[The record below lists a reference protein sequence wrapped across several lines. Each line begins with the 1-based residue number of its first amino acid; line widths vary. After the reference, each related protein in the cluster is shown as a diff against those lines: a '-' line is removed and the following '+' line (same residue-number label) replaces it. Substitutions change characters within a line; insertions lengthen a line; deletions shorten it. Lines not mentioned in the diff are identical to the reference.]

1 MRIFWQLRWYFQ
13 QKWRHYVGSILLFA
27 VISALQLVPPKAVGI
42 IVDGVVDNTL
52 DTNTLIL
59 WLSGLTV
66 LIFTIYGCRILWRIW
81 LFGASWE
88 LGTILRNRLY
98 RHLSTQPP
106 RFFERYKTGDLMA
119 RGTNDVRNI
128 VMTAGEGGVLTAADS
143 LITGIA
149 VLIIMVTQVS
159 WKLTVMALLPM
170 PFLAI
175 IIFFIVRILHQRFRV
190 AQEAFSTMS
199 DMTQESLNGVRMLRA
214 FGLENQEQQRFE
226 EVVDD
231 TGEKNIAVARVDARF
246 DPAIQLTI
254 GLSFLLSV
262 AAGAYLVDK
271 GEITLGDLTAFTMYL
286 GLMIWPMLAFAFLF
300 NILERGSA
308 AWNRLQEIFD
318 EKPEI
323 ISGNKPIEN
332 KPLPLK
338 IDIDDF
344 HWSSD
349 LPPALTE
356 VNIELEPGKMLGVAG
371 PVGSGKS
378 TLLTLLLRQHDLE
391 NGSIKFG
398 DVEIKDALLPQW
410 RNRFAVVN
418 QSPFLFSKSIFE
430 NIALGN
436 PNAEKEEVYRAA
448 KLACIHDDIE
458 KFPEGYQTEVGE
470 KGITLSGG
478 QKQRI
483 AIARAMLLN
492 AQVLVLDD
500 ALSAVDGRTEH
511 QILKNLETH
520 YRDQALIVIAHR
532 LTALE
537 AADEIIVLNHGHI
550 TERGQHSALLAH
562 QAGTRDVRVSE
573 TRAGDGGIMNEPD
586 QHV

>member
-1 MRIFWQLRWYFQ
+1 MRIFWQLRWYFR
-13 QKWRHYVGSILLFA
+13 QKWKHYVGSILLFA
-27 VISALQLVPPKAVGI
+27 VISALQLVPPKAVGV

-52 DTNTLIL
+52 ETNTLIMWSL
-59 WLSGLTV
+59 GLIV
-66 LIFTIYGCRILWRIW
+66 LLFTIYGCRILWRIW

-128 VMTAGEGGVLTAADS
+128 VMTAGEGVLTAADS
-143 LITGIA
+143 VITGIA

-170 PFLAI
+170 PFLAV

-190 AQEAFSTMS
+190 AQEAFSSMS

-226 EVVDD
+226 DVVDD
-231 TGEKNIAVARVDARF
+231 TGAKNIAVARVDARF

-318 EKPEI
+318 EQPEI
-323 ISGNKPIEN
+323 IGGTQPLDN
-332 KPLPLK
+332 KPLPLHIK
-338 IDIDDF
+338 IDAF
-344 HWSSD
+344 HWSKE
-349 LPPALTE
+349 LPPALAAVDVT
-356 VNIELEPGKMLGVAG
+356 LEPGKMLGIAG

-391 NGSIKFG
+391 NGTIQFG
-398 DVEIKDALLPQW
+398 DVKIKDAILPQW

-418 QSPFLFSKSIFE
+418 QSPFLFSKSIFD

-436 PNAEKEEVYRAA
+436 PQATKEQVYQAA

-458 KFPEGYQTEVGE
+458 KFPDGYQTEVGE

-537 AADEIIVLNHGHI
+537 AADEIIVLNHGHV
-550 TERGQHSALLAH
+550 TERGKHHSLLEH
-562 QAGTRDVRVSE
+562 QGWYAE
-573 TRAGDGGIMNEPD
+573 MFQYQKLEQAMEE
-586 QHV
+586 

>member
-1 MRIFWQLRWYFQ
+1 MRIFWQLRWYFR
-13 QKWRHYVGSILLFA
+13 QKWKHYVGSILLFA
-27 VISALQLVPPKAVGI
+27 VISALQLVPPKAVGV

-52 DTNTLIL
+52 ETNTLIM
-59 WLSGLTV
+59 WLLGLIV
-66 LIFTIYGCRILWRIW
+66 LLFTIYGCRILWRIW

-128 VMTAGEGGVLTAADS
+128 VMTAGEGVLTAADS
-143 LITGIA
+143 VITGIA

-170 PFLAI
+170 PFLAV

-190 AQEAFSTMS
+190 AQEAFSSMS

-226 EVVDD
+226 DVVDD
-231 TGEKNIAVARVDARF
+231 TGAKNIAVARVDARF

-318 EKPEI
+318 EQPEI
-323 ISGNKPIEN
+323 IGGTQPLDD
-332 KPLPLK
+332 KPLPLHIK
-338 IDIDDF
+338 IDAF
-344 HWSSD
+344 HWSKE
-349 LPPALTE
+349 LPPALAAVDVT
-356 VNIELEPGKMLGVAG
+356 LEPGKMLGIAG

-391 NGSIKFG
+391 NGTIQFG
-398 DVEIKDALLPQW
+398 DVKIKDAILPQW

-418 QSPFLFSKSIFE
+418 QSPFLFSKSIFD

-436 PNAEKEEVYRAA
+436 PQATQEQVYQAA
-448 KLACIHDDIE
+448 KLACIHDDIK
-458 KFPEGYQTEVGE
+458 KFPDGYQTEVGE

-537 AADEIIVLNHGHI
+537 AADEIIVLNHGHV
-550 TERGQHSALLAH
+550 TERGKHHSLLEH
-562 QAGTRDVRVSE
+562 QGWYAE
-573 TRAGDGGIMNEPD
+573 MFQYQKLEQAMEE
-586 QHV
+586 

>member
-1 MRIFWQLRWYFQ
+1 MRIFWQLRWYFR
-13 QKWRHYVGSILLFA
+13 QKWKHYVGSILLFA
-27 VISALQLVPPKAVGI
+27 VISALQLVPPKAVGV

-52 DTNTLIL
+52 ETNTLIM
-59 WLSGLTV
+59 WLLGLIV
-66 LIFTIYGCRILWRIW
+66 LLFTIYGCRILWRIW

-128 VMTAGEGGVLTAADS
+128 VMTAGEGVLTAADS
-143 LITGIA
+143 VITGIA

-170 PFLAI
+170 PFLAV

-190 AQEAFSTMS
+190 AQEAFSSMS

-226 EVVDD
+226 DVVDD
-231 TGEKNIAVARVDARF
+231 TGAKNIAVARVDARF

-318 EKPEI
+318 EQPEI
-323 ISGNKPIEN
+323 IGGTQPLDE
-332 KPLPLK
+332 KPLPLHIK
-338 IDIDDF
+338 IDAF
-344 HWSSD
+344 HWNKE
-349 LPPALTE
+349 LPPALAAVDVT
-356 VNIELEPGKMLGVAG
+356 LEPGKMLGIAG

-391 NGSIKFG
+391 NGTIQFG
-398 DVEIKDALLPQW
+398 DVKIKDAILPQW

-418 QSPFLFSKSIFE
+418 QSPFLFSKSIFD

-436 PNAEKEEVYRAA
+436 PQATKEQVYQAA

-458 KFPEGYQTEVGE
+458 KFPDGYQTEVGE

-537 AADEIIVLNHGHI
+537 AADEIIVLNHGHV
-550 TERGQHSALLAH
+550 TERGKHHSLLEH
-562 QAGTRDVRVSE
+562 QGWYAE
-573 TRAGDGGIMNEPD
+573 MFQYQKLEQAMEE
-586 QHV
+586 

>member
-1 MRIFWQLRWYFQ
+1 MRIFWQLRWYFR
-13 QKWRHYVGSILLFA
+13 QKWKHYVGSILLFA
-27 VISALQLVPPKAVGI
+27 VISTLQLVPPKAVGV

-52 DTNTLIL
+52 ETNTLIM
-59 WLSGLTV
+59 WLLGLIV
-66 LIFTIYGCRILWRIW
+66 LLFTIYGCRILWRIW

-128 VMTAGEGGVLTAADS
+128 VMTAGEGVLTAADS
-143 LITGIA
+143 VITGIA

-170 PFLAI
+170 PFLAV

-190 AQEAFSTMS
+190 AQEAFSSMS

-226 EVVDD
+226 DVVDD
-231 TGEKNIAVARVDARF
+231 TGAKNIAVARVDARF

-318 EKPEI
+318 EQPEI
-323 ISGNKPIEN
+323 IGGTQPLDN
-332 KPLPLK
+332 KPLPLHIK
-338 IDIDDF
+338 IDAF
-344 HWSSD
+344 HWSKE
-349 LPPALTE
+349 LPPALAVVDVT
-356 VNIELEPGKMLGVAG
+356 LEPGKMLGIAG

-391 NGSIKFG
+391 NGTIQFG
-398 DVEIKDALLPQW
+398 DVKIKDAILPQW

-418 QSPFLFSKSIFE
+418 QSPFLFSKSIFD

-436 PNAEKEEVYRAA
+436 PQATKEQVYQAA

-458 KFPEGYQTEVGE
+458 KFPDGYQTEVGE

-537 AADEIIVLNHGHI
+537 AADEIIVLNHGHV
-550 TERGQHSALLAH
+550 TERGKHHSLLEH
-562 QAGTRDVRVSE
+562 QGWYAE
-573 TRAGDGGIMNEPD
+573 MFQYQKLEQAMEE
-586 QHV
+586 

>member
-13 QKWRHYVGSILLFA
+13 LKWKQYVGSILLFA

-52 DTNTLIL
+52 ETSTLVM
-59 WLSGLTV
+59 WLLGLIV
-66 LIFTIYGCRILWRIW
+66 LFFAIYGCRILWRIW
-81 LFGASWE
+81 LFGASYE

-98 RHLSTQPP
+98 RHVSTQPP

-128 VMTAGEGGVLTAADS
+128 VMTAGEGVLTAADS

-149 VLIIMVTQVS
+149 VLIIMVTQIS
-159 WKLTVMALLPM
+159 WKLTAMALLPM

-175 IIFFIVRILHQRFRV
+175 IIFFIVRILHKRFKI

-254 GLSFLLSV
+254 GMSFFLSV
-262 AAGAYLVDK
+262 ASGAYLVDQ
-271 GEITLGDLTAFTMYL
+271 GDITLGDLTAFTMYL

-323 ISGNKPIEN
+323 VSGEMPLGTQ
-332 KPLPLK
+332 PLPLQIK
-338 IDIDDF
+338 IDEF
-344 HWSSD
+344 HWSKE
-349 LPPALTE
+349 LPPALTD
-356 VNIELEPGKMLGVAG
+356 VHITLEPGKMLGIAG

-378 TLLTLLLRQHDLE
+378 TLLTLLLRQHDMD
-391 NGSIKFG
+391 NGTIQFG
-398 DVEIKDALLPQW
+398 DVKIKDAVLPEW
-410 RNRFAVVN
+410 RDRFAVVN

-436 PNAEKEEVYRAA
+436 PSASKEDVYRAA

-511 QILKNLETH
+511 QILKNLETY
-520 YRDQALIVIAHR
+520 YREQSLIVIAHR

-537 AADEIIVLNHGHI
+537 AAEEIVVLNHGHI
-550 TERGQHSALLAH
+550 AERGQHGTLLERQGWYAEMYQYQKLE
-562 QAGTRDVRVSE
+562 QAMED
-573 TRAGDGGIMNEPD
+573 
-586 QHV
+586 

>member
-13 QKWRHYVGSILLFA
+13 LKWKQYVGSILLFA

-42 IVDGVVDNTL
+42 IVDGVFDNTL
-52 DTNTLIL
+52 ETSTLVM
-59 WLSGLTV
+59 WLLGLIV
-66 LIFTIYGCRILWRIW
+66 LFFAIYGCRILWRIW
-81 LFGASWE
+81 LFGASYE

-98 RHLSTQPP
+98 RHVSTQPP

-128 VMTAGEGGVLTAADS
+128 VMTAGEGVLTAADS

-149 VLIIMVTQVS
+149 VLIIMVTQIS
-159 WKLTVMALLPM
+159 WKLTAMALLPM

-175 IIFFIVRILHQRFRV
+175 IIFFIVRILHKRFKI

-254 GLSFLLSV
+254 GMSFFLSV
-262 AAGAYLVDK
+262 ASGAYLVDQ
-271 GEITLGDLTAFTMYL
+271 GDITLGDLTAFTMYL

-323 ISGNKPIEN
+323 VSGESPLGTQ
-332 KPLPLK
+332 PLPLQIK
-338 IDIDDF
+338 IDEF
-344 HWSSD
+344 HWSKD
-349 LPPALTE
+349 LPPALTDLH
-356 VNIELEPGKMLGVAG
+356 ITLEPGKMLGIAG

-378 TLLTLLLRQHDLE
+378 TLLTLLLRQHDMD
-391 NGSIKFG
+391 NGTIQFG
-398 DVEIKDALLPQW
+398 DVKIKDAVLPEW
-410 RNRFAVVN
+410 RDRFAVVN

-436 PNAEKEEVYRAA
+436 PSASKEDVYRAA

-511 QILKNLETH
+511 QILKNLETY
-520 YRDQALIVIAHR
+520 YREQSLIVIAHR

-537 AADEIIVLNHGHI
+537 AAEEIVVLNHGHI
-550 TERGQHSALLAH
+550 AERGQHGTLLERQGWYAEMYQYQKLE
-562 QAGTRDVRVSE
+562 QAMED
-573 TRAGDGGIMNEPD
+573 
-586 QHV
+586 

>member
-128 VMTAGEGGVLTAADS
+128 VMTAGEGVLTAADS

-226 EVVDD
+226 EVVDE

-511 QILKNLETH
+511 QILKNLETY
-520 YRDQALIVIAHR
+520 YRNQALIVIAHR

-562 QAGTRDVRVSE
+562 KGWYAEMFEYQKLEQAME
-573 TRAGDGGIMNEPD
+573 E
-586 QHV
+586 

>member
-1 MRIFWQLRWYFQ
+1 MRIFWQLRWYFR
-13 QKWRHYVGSILLFA
+13 QKWKHYVGSILLFA
-27 VISALQLVPPKAVGI
+27 VISALQLVPPKAVGV

-52 DTNTLIL
+52 ETNTLIM
-59 WLSGLTV
+59 WLLGLIV
-66 LIFTIYGCRILWRIW
+66 LLFTIYGCRILWRIW

-128 VMTAGEGGVLTAADS
+128 VMTAGEGVLTAADS
-143 LITGIA
+143 VITGIA

-170 PFLAI
+170 PFLAV

-190 AQEAFSTMS
+190 AQEAFSSMS

-226 EVVDD
+226 DVVDD
-231 TGEKNIAVARVDARF
+231 TGAKNIAVARVDARF

-318 EKPEI
+318 EQPEI
-323 ISGNKPIEN
+323 IGGTQPLDN
-332 KPLPLK
+332 KPLPLHIK
-338 IDIDDF
+338 IDAF
-344 HWSSD
+344 HWSKE
-349 LPPALTE
+349 LPPALAAVDVT
-356 VNIELEPGKMLGVAG
+356 LEPEKMLGIAG

-391 NGSIKFG
+391 NGTIQFG
-398 DVEIKDALLPQW
+398 DVKIKDAILPQW

-418 QSPFLFSKSIFE
+418 QSPFLFSKSIFD

-436 PNAEKEEVYRAA
+436 PQATKEQVYQAA

-458 KFPEGYQTEVGE
+458 KFPDGYQTEVGE

-532 LTALE
+532 LAALE
-537 AADEIIVLNHGHI
+537 AADEIIVLNHGHV
-550 TERGQHSALLAH
+550 TERGKHHSLLEH
-562 QAGTRDVRVSE
+562 QGWYAE
-573 TRAGDGGIMNEPD
+573 MFQYQKLEQAMEE
-586 QHV
+586 

>member
-1 MRIFWQLRWYFQ
+1 MRIFWQLRWYFR
-13 QKWRHYVGSILLFA
+13 QKWKHYVGSILLFA
-27 VISALQLVPPKAVGI
+27 VISTLQLVPPKAVGV

-52 DTNTLIL
+52 ETNTLIM
-59 WLSGLTV
+59 WLLGLIV
-66 LIFTIYGCRILWRIW
+66 LLFTIYGCRILWRIW

-128 VMTAGEGGVLTAADS
+128 VMTAGEGVLTAADS
-143 LITGIA
+143 VITGIA

-170 PFLAI
+170 PFLAV

-190 AQEAFSTMS
+190 AQEAFSSMS

-226 EVVDD
+226 DVVDD
-231 TGEKNIAVARVDARF
+231 TGAKNIAVARVDARF

-318 EKPEI
+318 EQPEI
-323 ISGNKPIEN
+323 IGGTQPLDD
-332 KPLPLK
+332 KPLPLHIK
-338 IDIDDF
+338 IDAF
-344 HWSSD
+344 HWSKE
-349 LPPALTE
+349 LPPALAAVDVT
-356 VNIELEPGKMLGVAG
+356 LEPGKMLGIAG
-371 PVGSGKS
+371 PIGSGKS
-378 TLLTLLLRQHDLE
+378 TLLSLLLRQHDLE
-391 NGSIKFG
+391 NGTIQFG
-398 DVEIKDALLPQW
+398 DVKIKDAILPQW

-418 QSPFLFSKSIFE
+418 QSPFLFSKSIFD

-436 PNAEKEEVYRAA
+436 PQATQEQVYQAA
-448 KLACIHDDIE
+448 KFACIHDDIK
-458 KFPEGYQTEVGE
+458 KFPDGYQTEVGE

-537 AADEIIVLNHGHI
+537 AADEIIVLNHGHV
-550 TERGQHSALLAH
+550 TERGKHHSLLEH
-562 QAGTRDVRVSE
+562 QGWYAE
-573 TRAGDGGIMNEPD
+573 MFQYQKLEQAMEE
-586 QHV
+586 

>member
-128 VMTAGEGGVLTAADS
+128 VMTAGEGVLTAADS

-226 EVVDD
+226 EVVDN

-418 QSPFLFSKSIFE
+418 QSPFLFSKSIFD

-436 PNAEKEEVYRAA
+436 PNAEKEEVYKAA

-562 QAGTRDVRVSE
+562 QGWYAE
-573 TRAGDGGIMNEPD
+573 MFEYQKLEQAMEE
-586 QHV
+586 

>member
-1 MRIFWQLRWYFQ
+1 MRIFWQLRWYFR
-13 QKWRHYVGSILLFA
+13 QKWKHYVGSILLFA
-27 VISALQLVPPKAVGI
+27 VISALQLVPPKAVGV

-52 DTNTLIL
+52 ETNTLIM
-59 WLSGLTV
+59 WLLGLIV
-66 LIFTIYGCRILWRIW
+66 LLFTIYGCRILWRIW

-128 VMTAGEGGVLTAADS
+128 VMTAGEGVLTAADS
-143 LITGIA
+143 VITGIA

-170 PFLAI
+170 PFLAL

-190 AQEAFSTMS
+190 AQEAFSSMS

-226 EVVDD
+226 DVVDD
-231 TGEKNIAVARVDARF
+231 TGAKNIAVARVDARF

-318 EKPEI
+318 EQPEI
-323 ISGNKPIEN
+323 IGGTQPLDD
-332 KPLPLK
+332 KPLPLHIK
-338 IDIDDF
+338 IDAF
-344 HWSSD
+344 HWSKE
-349 LPPALTE
+349 LPPALAAVDVT
-356 VNIELEPGKMLGVAG
+356 LEPGKMLGIAG

-378 TLLTLLLRQHDLE
+378 TLLSLLLRQHDLE
-391 NGSIKFG
+391 NGTIQFD
-398 DVEIKDALLPQW
+398 DVKIKDAILPQW

-418 QSPFLFSKSIFE
+418 QSPFLFSKSIFD

-436 PNAEKEEVYRAA
+436 PQATQEQVYQAA
-448 KLACIHDDIE
+448 KFACIHDDIK
-458 KFPEGYQTEVGE
+458 KFPDGYQTEVGE

-537 AADEIIVLNHGHI
+537 AADEIIVLNHGHV
-550 TERGQHSALLAH
+550 TERGKHHSLLEH
-562 QAGTRDVRVSE
+562 QGWYAE
-573 TRAGDGGIMNEPD
+573 MFQYQKLEQAMEE
-586 QHV
+586 

>member
-52 DTNTLIL
+52 DTKTLIL

-128 VMTAGEGGVLTAADS
+128 VMTAGEGVLTAADS

-562 QAGTRDVRVSE
+562 QGWYAE
-573 TRAGDGGIMNEPD
+573 MFEYQKLEQAMEE
-586 QHV
+586 

>member
-13 QKWRHYVGSILLFA
+13 LKWKQYVGSILLFA

-52 DTNTLIL
+52 ETSTLVM
-59 WLSGLTV
+59 WLLGLIV
-66 LIFTIYGCRILWRIW
+66 LFFAIYGCRILWRIW

-98 RHLSTQPP
+98 RHVSTQPP

-128 VMTAGEGGVLTAADS
+128 VMTAGEGVLTAADS

-149 VLIIMVTQVS
+149 VLIIMVTQIS
-159 WKLTVMALLPM
+159 WKLTAMALLPM

-175 IIFFIVRILHQRFRV
+175 IIFFIVRILHKRFKI

-254 GLSFLLSV
+254 GMSFFLSV
-262 AAGAYLVDK
+262 ASGAYLVDQ
-271 GEITLGDLTAFTMYL
+271 GDITLGDLTAFTMYL

-323 ISGNKPIEN
+323 VSGEMPLGTQ
-332 KPLPLK
+332 PLPLQIK
-338 IDIDDF
+338 IDEF
-344 HWSSD
+344 HWSKE
-349 LPPALTE
+349 LPPALTD
-356 VNIELEPGKMLGVAG
+356 VHITLEPGKMLGIAG

-378 TLLTLLLRQHDLE
+378 TLLTLLLRQHDMD
-391 NGSIKFG
+391 NGTIQFG
-398 DVEIKDALLPQW
+398 DVKIKDAVLPEW
-410 RNRFAVVN
+410 RDRFAVVN

-436 PNAEKEEVYRAA
+436 PSASKEDVYRAA

-511 QILKNLETH
+511 QILKNLETY
-520 YRDQALIVIAHR
+520 YREQSLIVIAHR

-537 AADEIIVLNHGHI
+537 AAEEIVVLNHGHI
-550 TERGQHSALLAH
+550 AERGQHGTLLERQGWYAEMYQYQKLE
-562 QAGTRDVRVSE
+562 QAMED
-573 TRAGDGGIMNEPD
+573 
-586 QHV
+586 

>member
-1 MRIFWQLRWYFQ
+1 MRIFWQLRWYFR
-13 QKWRHYVGSILLFA
+13 QKWKHYVGSILLFA
-27 VISALQLVPPKAVGI
+27 VISALQLVPPKAVGV

-52 DTNTLIL
+52 ETNTLIM
-59 WLSGLTV
+59 WLLGLIV
-66 LIFTIYGCRILWRIW
+66 LLFTIYGCRILWRIW

-98 RHLSTQPP
+98 HHLSTQPP

-128 VMTAGEGGVLTAADS
+128 VMTAGEGVLTAADS
-143 LITGIA
+143 VITGIA

-159 WKLTVMALLPM
+159 WKLTVVALLPM
-170 PFLAI
+170 PFLAV

-190 AQEAFSTMS
+190 AQEAFSSMS

-226 EVVDD
+226 DVVDD
-231 TGEKNIAVARVDARF
+231 TGAKNIAVARVDARF

-308 AWNRLQEIFD
+308 AWNRIQEIFD
-318 EKPEI
+318 EQPEI
-323 ISGNKPIEN
+323 IGGTQPLDE
-332 KPLPLK
+332 KPLPLHIK
-338 IDIDDF
+338 IDAF
-344 HWSSD
+344 HWSKE
-349 LPPALTE
+349 LPPALAVVDVT
-356 VNIELEPGKMLGVAG
+356 LEPGKMLGIAG

-391 NGSIKFG
+391 NGTIQFG
-398 DVEIKDALLPQW
+398 DVKIKDAILPQW

-418 QSPFLFSKSIFE
+418 QSPFLFSKSIFD

-436 PNAEKEEVYRAA
+436 PQATKEQVYQAA

-458 KFPEGYQTEVGE
+458 KFPDGYQTEVGE

-537 AADEIIVLNHGHI
+537 AADEIIVLNHGHV
-550 TERGQHSALLAH
+550 TERGKHHSLLEH
-562 QAGTRDVRVSE
+562 QGWYAE
-573 TRAGDGGIMNEPD
+573 MFQYQKLEQAMEE
-586 QHV
+586 

>member
-1 MRIFWQLRWYFQ
+1 MRIFWQLRWYFR
-13 QKWRHYVGSILLFA
+13 QKWKHYVGSILLFA
-27 VISALQLVPPKAVGI
+27 VISALQLVPPKAVGV

-52 DTNTLIL
+52 ETNTLIM
-59 WLSGLTV
+59 WLLGLIV
-66 LIFTIYGCRILWRIW
+66 LLFTIYGGRILWRIW

-128 VMTAGEGGVLTAADS
+128 VMTAGEGVLTAADS
-143 LITGIA
+143 VITGIA

-170 PFLAI
+170 PFLAV

-190 AQEAFSTMS
+190 AQEAFSSMS

-226 EVVDD
+226 DVVDD
-231 TGEKNIAVARVDARF
+231 TGAKNIAVARVDARF

-318 EKPEI
+318 EQPEI
-323 ISGNKPIEN
+323 IGGTQPLDE
-332 KPLPLK
+332 KPLPLHIK
-338 IDIDDF
+338 IDAF
-344 HWSSD
+344 HWSKE
-349 LPPALTE
+349 LPPALAVVDVT
-356 VNIELEPGKMLGVAG
+356 LEPGKMLGIAG

-391 NGSIKFG
+391 NGTIQFG
-398 DVEIKDALLPQW
+398 DVKIKDAILPQW

-418 QSPFLFSKSIFE
+418 QSPFLFSKSIFD

-436 PNAEKEEVYRAA
+436 PQATKEQVYQAA

-458 KFPEGYQTEVGE
+458 KFPDGYQTEVGE

-537 AADEIIVLNHGHI
+537 AADEIIVLNHGHV
-550 TERGQHSALLAH
+550 TERGKHHSLLEH
-562 QAGTRDVRVSE
+562 QGWYAE
-573 TRAGDGGIMNEPD
+573 MFQYQKLEQAMEE
-586 QHV
+586 

>member
-13 QKWRHYVGSILLFA
+13 LKWKQYVGSILLFA

-52 DTNTLIL
+52 ETSTLVM
-59 WLSGLTV
+59 WLLGLIV
-66 LIFTIYGCRILWRIW
+66 LFFAIYGCRILWRIW

-98 RHLSTQPP
+98 RHVSTQPP

-128 VMTAGEGGVLTAADS
+128 VMTAGEGVLTAADS

-149 VLIIMVTQVS
+149 VLIIMVTQIS
-159 WKLTVMALLPM
+159 WKLTAMALLPM

-175 IIFFIVRILHQRFRV
+175 IIFFIVRILHKRFKI

-231 TGEKNIAVARVDARF
+231 TGEKNISVARVDARF

-254 GLSFLLSV
+254 CMSFFLSV
-262 AAGAYLVDK
+262 ASGAYLVDQ
-271 GEITLGDLTAFTMYL
+271 GDITLGDLTAFTMYL

-323 ISGNKPIEN
+323 VSGETPLGTQ
-332 KPLPLK
+332 PLPLQIK
-338 IDIDDF
+338 IDEF
-344 HWSSD
+344 HWSKE
-349 LPPALTE
+349 LPPALTD
-356 VNIELEPGKMLGVAG
+356 VHITLEPGKMLGIAG

-378 TLLTLLLRQHDLE
+378 TLLTLLLRQHDMD
-391 NGSIKFG
+391 NGTIQFG
-398 DVEIKDALLPQW
+398 DVKIKDAVLPEWQD
-410 RNRFAVVN
+410 RFAVVN

-436 PNAEKEEVYRAA
+436 PSASKEDVYRAA

-511 QILKNLETH
+511 QILKNLETY
-520 YRDQALIVIAHR
+520 YREQSLIVIAHR

-537 AADEIIVLNHGHI
+537 AAEEIVVLNHGHI
-550 TERGQHSALLAH
+550 AERGQHGTLLERQGWYAEMYQYQKLE
-562 QAGTRDVRVSE
+562 QAMED
-573 TRAGDGGIMNEPD
+573 
-586 QHV
+586 

>member
-13 QKWRHYVGSILLFA
+13 QKWKHYVGSILLFA
-27 VISALQLVPPKAVGI
+27 VISALQLVPPKAVGV

-52 DTNTLIL
+52 ETNTLIM
-59 WLSGLTV
+59 WLLGLV
-66 LIFTIYGCRILWRIW
+66 ILLFTIYGCRILWRIW

-128 VMTAGEGGVLTAADS
+128 VMTAGEGVLTAADS
-143 LITGIA
+143 LITGIT

-170 PFLAI
+170 PFLAV

-190 AQEAFSTMS
+190 AQEAFSSMS

-226 EVVDD
+226 DVVDD
-231 TGEKNIAVARVDARF
+231 TGAKNIAVARVDARF

-262 AAGAYLVDK
+262 AMGAYLVDK

-318 EKPEI
+318 EQPEI
-323 ISGNKPIEN
+323 IGGNQPLDE
-332 KPLPLK
+332 KPLPLHIK
-338 IDIDDF
+338 IDSF
-344 HWSSD
+344 HWSKE
-349 LPPALTE
+349 LPPALAE
-356 VNIELEPGKMLGVAG
+356 VDVTLEPGQMLGIAG

-378 TLLTLLLRQHDLE
+378 TLVTLLLRQHDLE
-391 NGSIKFG
+391 KGTIQFG
-398 DVEIKDALLPQW
+398 DVSIKDAILPQW

-418 QSPFLFSKSIFE
+418 QSPFLFSKSIFD

-436 PNAEKEEVYRAA
+436 PKATKEQVYQAA

-458 KFPEGYQTEVGE
+458 KFPDGYQTEVGE

-537 AADEIIVLNHGHI
+537 AADEIVVLNHGHV
-550 TERGQHSALLAH
+550 TERGKHHSLLEH
-562 QAGTRDVRVSE
+562 QGWYAE
-573 TRAGDGGIMNEPD
+573 MFQYQKLEQAMEE
-586 QHV
+586 

>member
-1 MRIFWQLRWYFQ
+1 MRIFWQLRWYFR
-13 QKWRHYVGSILLFA
+13 QKWKHYVGSILLFA
-27 VISALQLVPPKAVGI
+27 VISALQLVPPKAVGV

-52 DTNTLIL
+52 ETNTLIM
-59 WLSGLTV
+59 WLLGLIV
-66 LIFTIYGCRILWRIW
+66 LLFTIYGCRILWRIW

-128 VMTAGEGGVLTAADS
+128 VMTAGEGVLTAADS
-143 LITGIA
+143 VITGIA

-170 PFLAI
+170 PFLAV

-190 AQEAFSTMS
+190 AQEAFSSMS

-226 EVVDD
+226 DVVDD
-231 TGEKNIAVARVDARF
+231 TGAKNIAVARVDARF

-318 EKPEI
+318 EQPEI
-323 ISGNKPIEN
+323 IGGTQPLDE
-332 KPLPLK
+332 KPLPLHIK
-338 IDIDDF
+338 IDAF
-344 HWSSD
+344 HWSKE
-349 LPPALTE
+349 LPPALAVVDVT
-356 VNIELEPGKMLGVAG
+356 LEPGKMLGIAG

-391 NGSIKFG
+391 NGTIQFG
-398 DVEIKDALLPQW
+398 DVKIKDAILPQW

-418 QSPFLFSKSIFE
+418 QSPFLFSKSIFD

-436 PNAEKEEVYRAA
+436 PQATKEQVYQAA

-458 KFPEGYQTEVGE
+458 KFPDGYQTEVGE

-537 AADEIIVLNHGHI
+537 AAEEIIVLNHGHV
-550 TERGQHSALLAH
+550 TERGKHHSLLEH
-562 QAGTRDVRVSE
+562 QGWYAE
-573 TRAGDGGIMNEPD
+573 MFQYQKLEQAMEE
-586 QHV
+586 

>member
-1 MRIFWQLRWYFQ
+1 MRIFWQLRWYFR
-13 QKWRHYVGSILLFA
+13 QKWKHYVGSILLFA
-27 VISALQLVPPKAVGI
+27 VISALQLVPPKAVGV

-52 DTNTLIL
+52 ETNTLIM
-59 WLSGLTV
+59 WLLGLIV
-66 LIFTIYGCRILWRIW
+66 LLFTIYGCRILWRIW

-128 VMTAGEGGVLTAADS
+128 VMTAGEGVLTAADS
-143 LITGIA
+143 VITGIA

-170 PFLAI
+170 PFLAV

-190 AQEAFSTMS
+190 AQEAFSSMS

-226 EVVDD
+226 DVVDD
-231 TGEKNIAVARVDARF
+231 TGAKNIAVARVDARF

-318 EKPEI
+318 EQPEI
-323 ISGNKPIEN
+323 IGGTQPLDN
-332 KPLPLK
+332 KPLPLHIK
-338 IDIDDF
+338 IDAF
-344 HWSSD
+344 HWSKE
-349 LPPALTE
+349 LPPALAAVDVT
-356 VNIELEPGKMLGVAG
+356 LEPGKMLGIAG

-378 TLLTLLLRQHDLE
+378 TLLSLLLRQHDLE
-391 NGSIKFG
+391 NGTIQFG
-398 DVEIKDALLPQW
+398 DVKIKDAILPQW

-418 QSPFLFSKSIFE
+418 QSPFLFSKSIFD

-436 PNAEKEEVYRAA
+436 PQATKEQVYQAA
-448 KLACIHDDIE
+448 KLACIHDDIK
-458 KFPEGYQTEVGE
+458 KFPDGYQTEVGE

-537 AADEIIVLNHGHI
+537 AADEIIVLNHGHV
-550 TERGQHSALLAH
+550 TERGKHHSLLEH
-562 QAGTRDVRVSE
+562 QGWYAE
-573 TRAGDGGIMNEPD
+573 MFQYQKLEQAMEE
-586 QHV
+586 

>member
-1 MRIFWQLRWYFQ
+1 MRIFWQLRWYFR
-13 QKWRHYVGSILLFA
+13 QKWKHYVGSILLFA
-27 VISALQLVPPKAVGI
+27 VISALQLVPPKAVGV

-52 DTNTLIL
+52 ETNTLIM
-59 WLSGLTV
+59 WLLGLIV
-66 LIFTIYGCRILWRIW
+66 LLFTIYGCRILWRIW

-128 VMTAGEGGVLTAADS
+128 VMTAGEGVLTAADS
-143 LITGIA
+143 VITGIA

-170 PFLAI
+170 PFLAV

-190 AQEAFSTMS
+190 AQEAFSSMS

-226 EVVDD
+226 DVVDD
-231 TGEKNIAVARVDARF
+231 TGAKNIAVARVDARF

-318 EKPEI
+318 EQPEI
-323 ISGNKPIEN
+323 IGGTQPLDN
-332 KPLPLK
+332 KPLPLHIK
-338 IDIDDF
+338 IDAF
-344 HWSSD
+344 HWSKE
-349 LPPALTE
+349 LPPALAAVDVT
-356 VNIELEPGKMLGVAG
+356 LEPGKMLGVAG

-391 NGSIKFG
+391 NGTIQFG
-398 DVEIKDALLPQW
+398 DVKIKDAILPQW

-418 QSPFLFSKSIFE
+418 QSPFLFSKSIFD

-436 PNAEKEEVYRAA
+436 PQATKEQVYQAA

-458 KFPEGYQTEVGE
+458 KFPDGYQTEVGE

-537 AADEIIVLNHGHI
+537 AADEIIVLNHGHV
-550 TERGQHSALLAH
+550 TERGKHHSLLEH
-562 QAGTRDVRVSE
+562 QGWYAE
-573 TRAGDGGIMNEPD
+573 MFQYQKLEQAMEE
-586 QHV
+586 

>member
-1 MRIFWQLRWYFQ
+1 MRIFWQLRWYFR
-13 QKWRHYVGSILLFA
+13 QKWKHYVGSILLFA
-27 VISALQLVPPKAVGI
+27 VISALQLVPPKAVGV

-52 DTNTLIL
+52 ETNTLIM
-59 WLSGLTV
+59 WLLGLIV
-66 LIFTIYGCRILWRIW
+66 LLFTIYGCRILWRIW

-128 VMTAGEGGVLTAADS
+128 VMTAGEGVLTAADS
-143 LITGIA
+143 VITGIA

-170 PFLAI
+170 PFLAV

-190 AQEAFSTMS
+190 AQEAFSSMS

-226 EVVDD
+226 DVVDD
-231 TGEKNIAVARVDARF
+231 TGAKNIAVARVDARF
-246 DPAIQLTI
+246 DPALQLTI

-318 EKPEI
+318 EQPEI
-323 ISGNKPIEN
+323 IGGTQPLDE
-332 KPLPLK
+332 KPLPLYIK
-338 IDIDDF
+338 IDAF
-344 HWSSD
+344 HWSKE
-349 LPPALTE
+349 LPPALAAVDVT
-356 VNIELEPGKMLGVAG
+356 LEPGKMLGIAG

-391 NGSIKFG
+391 NGTIQFG
-398 DVEIKDALLPQW
+398 DVKIKDAILPQW
-410 RNRFAVVN
+410 RNSFAVVN
-418 QSPFLFSKSIFE
+418 QSPFLFSKSIFD

-436 PNAEKEEVYRAA
+436 PQATKEQVYQAA

-458 KFPEGYQTEVGE
+458 KFPDGYQTEVGE

-537 AADEIIVLNHGHI
+537 AADEIIVLNHGHV
-550 TERGQHSALLAH
+550 TERGKHHSLLEH
-562 QAGTRDVRVSE
+562 QGWYAE
-573 TRAGDGGIMNEPD
+573 MFQYQKLEQAMEE
-586 QHV
+586 

>member
-1 MRIFWQLRWYFQ
+1 MRIFWQLRWYFK
-13 QKWRHYVGSILLFA
+13 QKWKHYVGSILLLA
-27 VISALQLVPPKAVGI
+27 MISVLQLIPPKAVGV

-52 DTNTLIL
+52 DTNTLIM
-59 WLSGLTV
+59 WLLGLTA
-66 LIFTIYGCRILWRIW
+66 IFITIYVCRILWRIW

-88 LGTILRNRLY
+88 LGTILRNKLY

-128 VMTAGEGGVLTAADS
+128 VMTAGEGVLTAADS

-149 VLIIMVTQVS
+149 VLIVMVTQVS

-175 IIFFIVRILHQRFRV
+175 IIFYIVRILHQRFRI

-214 FGLENQEQQRFE
+214 FGLEKQEQQRFE
-226 EVVDD
+226 DVVDD
-231 TGEKNIAVARVDARF
+231 TGAKNIAVARVDARF
-246 DPAIQLTI
+246 DPVIQLTI
-254 GLSFLLSV
+254 GVSFLLSV
-262 AAGAYLVDK
+262 SAGAYLVDK
-271 GEITLGDLTAFTMYL
+271 GEISLGDLTAFTMYL

-318 EKPEI
+318 EQPEI
-323 ISGNKPIEN
+323 VSGNTPLQD
-332 KPLPLK
+332 KPLPLQIN
-338 IDIDDF
+338 IDAF
-344 HWSSD
+344 YWSTD
-349 LPPALTE
+349 LPPALADINVT
-356 VNIELEPGKMLGVAG
+356 LEPGKMLGIAG

-378 TLLTLLLRQHDLE
+378 TLLTLLLRQHNLE

-398 DVEIKDALLPQW
+398 DVSIKNALLPQW

-418 QSPFLFSKSIFE
+418 QSPFLFSKSIFD

-436 PNAEKEEVYRAA
+436 PKASKEEVYRAA

-458 KFPEGYQTEVGE
+458 KFPDGYNTEVGE

-532 LTALE
+532 LTALQ
-537 AADEIIVLNHGHI
+537 AADEIVVLNHGHI
-550 TERGQHSALLAH
+550 TERGRHKLLDQNQGWYAEMLQYQKLE
-562 QAGTRDVRVSE
+562 QAMED
-573 TRAGDGGIMNEPD
+573 
-586 QHV
+586 

>member
-1 MRIFWQLRWYFQ
+1 MRIFWQLRWYFR
-13 QKWRHYVGSILLFA
+13 QKWKHYVGSILLFA
-27 VISALQLVPPKAVGI
+27 VISALQLVPPKAVGV

-52 DTNTLIL
+52 ETNTLIM
-59 WLSGLTV
+59 WLLGLIV
-66 LIFTIYGCRILWRIW
+66 LLFTIYGCRILWRIW

-88 LGTILRNRLY
+88 LGTILRNCLY

-106 RFFERYKTGDLMA
+106 HFFERYKTGDLMA

-128 VMTAGEGGVLTAADS
+128 VMTAGEGVLTAADS
-143 LITGIA
+143 VITGIA

-170 PFLAI
+170 PFLAV

-190 AQEAFSTMS
+190 AQEAFSSMS

-226 EVVDD
+226 DVVDD
-231 TGEKNIAVARVDARF
+231 TGAKNIAVARVDARF

-318 EKPEI
+318 EQPEI
-323 ISGNKPIEN
+323 IGGTQPLDE
-332 KPLPLK
+332 KPLPLHIK
-338 IDIDDF
+338 IDAF
-344 HWSSD
+344 HWSKE
-349 LPPALTE
+349 LPPALAAVDVT
-356 VNIELEPGKMLGVAG
+356 LEPGKMLGIAG

-391 NGSIKFG
+391 NGTIQFG
-398 DVEIKDALLPQW
+398 DVKIKDAILPQW

-418 QSPFLFSKSIFE
+418 QSPFLFSKSIFD

-436 PNAEKEEVYRAA
+436 PQATKEQVYQAA

-458 KFPEGYQTEVGE
+458 KFPDGYQTEVGE

-537 AADEIIVLNHGHI
+537 AADEIIVLNHGHV
-550 TERGQHSALLAH
+550 TERGKHHSLLEH
-562 QAGTRDVRVSE
+562 QGWYAE
-573 TRAGDGGIMNEPD
+573 MFQYQKLEQAMEE
-586 QHV
+586 

>member
-1 MRIFWQLRWYFQ
+1 MRIFWQLRWYFR
-13 QKWRHYVGSILLFA
+13 QKWKHYVGSILLFA
-27 VISALQLVPPKAVGI
+27 VISALQLVPPKAVGV

-52 DTNTLIL
+52 ETNTLIM
-59 WLSGLTV
+59 WLLGLIV
-66 LIFTIYGCRILWRIW
+66 LLFTIYGCRILWRIW

-106 RFFERYKTGDLMA
+106 RFFEQYKTGDLMA

-128 VMTAGEGGVLTAADS
+128 VMTAGEGVLTAADS
-143 LITGIA
+143 VITGIA

-170 PFLAI
+170 PFLAV

-190 AQEAFSTMS
+190 AQEAFSSMS

-226 EVVDD
+226 DVVDD
-231 TGEKNIAVARVDARF
+231 TGAKNIAVARVDARF

-318 EKPEI
+318 EQPEI
-323 ISGNKPIEN
+323 IGGTQPLDN
-332 KPLPLK
+332 KPLPLHIK
-338 IDIDDF
+338 IDAF
-344 HWSSD
+344 HWSKE
-349 LPPALTE
+349 LPPALAAVDVT
-356 VNIELEPGKMLGVAG
+356 LEPGKMLGIAG

-391 NGSIKFG
+391 NGTIQFG
-398 DVEIKDALLPQW
+398 DVKIKDAILPQW

-418 QSPFLFSKSIFE
+418 QSPFLFSKSIFD

-436 PNAEKEEVYRAA
+436 PQATKEQVYQAA

-458 KFPEGYQTEVGE
+458 KFPDGYQTEVGE

-537 AADEIIVLNHGHI
+537 AADEIIVLNHGHV
-550 TERGQHSALLAH
+550 TERGKHHSLLEH
-562 QAGTRDVRVSE
+562 QGWYAE
-573 TRAGDGGIMNEPD
+573 MFQYQKLEQAMEE
-586 QHV
+586 

>member
-1 MRIFWQLRWYFQ
+1 MRIFWQLRWYFR
-13 QKWRHYVGSILLFA
+13 QKWKHYVGSILLFA
-27 VISALQLVPPKAVGI
+27 VISALQLVPPKAVGV

-52 DTNTLIL
+52 ETNTLIM
-59 WLSGLTV
+59 WLLGLIV
-66 LIFTIYGCRILWRIW
+66 LLFTIYGCRILWRIW

-98 RHLSTQPP
+98 RYLSTQPP

-128 VMTAGEGGVLTAADS
+128 VMTAGEGVLTAADS
-143 LITGIA
+143 VITGIA

-170 PFLAI
+170 PFLAV

-190 AQEAFSTMS
+190 AQEAFSSMS

-226 EVVDD
+226 DVVDD
-231 TGEKNIAVARVDARF
+231 TGAKNIAVARVDARF

-318 EKPEI
+318 EQPEI
-323 ISGNKPIEN
+323 IGGTQPLDD
-332 KPLPLK
+332 KPLPLHIK
-338 IDIDDF
+338 IDAF
-344 HWSSD
+344 HWSKE
-349 LPPALTE
+349 LPPALAAVDVT
-356 VNIELEPGKMLGVAG
+356 LEPGKMLGIAG

-378 TLLTLLLRQHDLE
+378 TLLSLLLRQHDLE
-391 NGSIKFG
+391 NGTIQFG
-398 DVEIKDALLPQW
+398 DVKIKDAILPQW

-418 QSPFLFSKSIFE
+418 QSPFLFSKSIFD

-436 PNAEKEEVYRAA
+436 PQATQEQVYQAA
-448 KLACIHDDIE
+448 KFACIHDDIK
-458 KFPEGYQTEVGE
+458 KFPDGYQTEVGE

-537 AADEIIVLNHGHI
+537 AADEIIVLNHGHV
-550 TERGQHSALLAH
+550 TERGKHHSLLEH
-562 QAGTRDVRVSE
+562 QGWYAE
-573 TRAGDGGIMNEPD
+573 MFQYQKLEQAMEA
-586 QHV
+586 

>member
-1 MRIFWQLRWYFQ
+1 MKIFWQLRWYFR
-13 QKWRHYVGSILLFA
+13 QKWKHYVGSILLFA
-27 VISALQLVPPKAVGI
+27 VISALQLVPPKAVGV

-52 DTNTLIL
+52 ETNTLIM
-59 WLSGLTV
+59 WLLGLIV
-66 LIFTIYGCRILWRIW
+66 LLFTIYGCRILWRIW

-128 VMTAGEGGVLTAADS
+128 VMTAGEGVLTAADS
-143 LITGIA
+143 VITGIA

-170 PFLAI
+170 PFLAV

-190 AQEAFSTMS
+190 AQEAFSSMS

-226 EVVDD
+226 DVVDD
-231 TGEKNIAVARVDARF
+231 TGTKNIAVARVDARF

-318 EKPEI
+318 EQPEI
-323 ISGNKPIEN
+323 IGGTQPLDE
-332 KPLPLK
+332 KPLPLHIK
-338 IDIDDF
+338 IDAF
-344 HWSSD
+344 HWSKE
-349 LPPALTE
+349 LPPALAVVDVT
-356 VNIELEPGKMLGVAG
+356 LEPGKMLGIAG

-391 NGSIKFG
+391 NGTIQFG
-398 DVEIKDALLPQW
+398 DVKIKDAILPQW

-418 QSPFLFSKSIFE
+418 QSPFLFSKSIFD

-436 PNAEKEEVYRAA
+436 PQAAKEQVYQAA

-458 KFPEGYQTEVGE
+458 KFPDGYQTEVGE

-537 AADEIIVLNHGHI
+537 AADEIIVLNHGHV
-550 TERGQHSALLAH
+550 TERGKHHSLLEH
-562 QAGTRDVRVSE
+562 QGWYAE
-573 TRAGDGGIMNEPD
+573 MFQYQKLEQAMEE
-586 QHV
+586 

>member
-1 MRIFWQLRWYFQ
+1 MRIFWQLRWYFR
-13 QKWRHYVGSILLFA
+13 QKWKHYVGSILLFA
-27 VISALQLVPPKAVGI
+27 VISALQLVPPKAVGV

-52 DTNTLIL
+52 ETNTLIM
-59 WLSGLTV
+59 WLLGLIV
-66 LIFTIYGCRILWRIW
+66 LLFTIYGCRILWRIW

-128 VMTAGEGGVLTAADS
+128 VMTAGEGVLTAADS
-143 LITGIA
+143 VITGIA

-170 PFLAI
+170 PFLAV

-190 AQEAFSTMS
+190 AQEAFSSMS

-226 EVVDD
+226 DVVDD
-231 TGEKNIAVARVDARF
+231 TGAKNIAVARVDARF

-318 EKPEI
+318 EQPEI
-323 ISGNKPIEN
+323 IGGTQPLDG
-332 KPLPLK
+332 KPLPLHIK
-338 IDIDDF
+338 IDAF
-344 HWSSD
+344 HWSRE
-349 LPPALTE
+349 LPPALADVDVT
-356 VNIELEPGKMLGVAG
+356 LEPGKMLGIAG

-391 NGSIKFG
+391 NGTIQFG
-398 DVEIKDALLPQW
+398 DVKIKDAILPQW

-418 QSPFLFSKSIFE
+418 QSPFLFSKSIFD

-436 PNAEKEEVYRAA
+436 PQATKEQVYQTA

-458 KFPEGYQTEVGE
+458 KFPDGYQTEVGE

-537 AADEIIVLNHGHI
+537 AADEIIVLNHGHV
-550 TERGQHSALLAH
+550 TERGKHHSLLEH
-562 QAGTRDVRVSE
+562 QGWYAE
-573 TRAGDGGIMNEPD
+573 MFQYQKLEQAMEE
-586 QHV
+586 

>member
-1 MRIFWQLRWYFQ
+1 MRIFWQLRWYFR
-13 QKWRHYVGSILLFA
+13 QKWKHYVGSILLFA
-27 VISALQLVPPKAVGI
+27 VISALQLVPPKAVGV

-52 DTNTLIL
+52 ETNTLIM
-59 WLSGLTV
+59 WLLGLIV
-66 LIFTIYGCRILWRIW
+66 LLFTIYGCRILWRIW

-128 VMTAGEGGVLTAADS
+128 VMTAGEGVLTAADS
-143 LITGIA
+143 VITGIA

-170 PFLAI
+170 PFLAV
-175 IIFFIVRILHQRFRV
+175 IIFFIVSILHQRFRV
-190 AQEAFSTMS
+190 AQEAFSSMS

-226 EVVDD
+226 DVVDD
-231 TGEKNIAVARVDARF
+231 TGAKNIAVARVDARF

-318 EKPEI
+318 EQPEI
-323 ISGNKPIEN
+323 IGGTQPLDE
-332 KPLPLK
+332 KPLPLHIK
-338 IDIDDF
+338 IDAF
-344 HWSSD
+344 HWSKE
-349 LPPALTE
+349 LPPALAVVDVT
-356 VNIELEPGKMLGVAG
+356 LEPGKMLGIAG

-391 NGSIKFG
+391 NGTIQFG
-398 DVEIKDALLPQW
+398 DVKIKDAILPQW

-418 QSPFLFSKSIFE
+418 QSPFLFSKSIFD

-436 PNAEKEEVYRAA
+436 PQATKEQVYQAA
-448 KLACIHDDIE
+448 KLACIHDDIK
-458 KFPEGYQTEVGE
+458 KFPDGYQTEVGE

-537 AADEIIVLNHGHI
+537 AADEIIVLNHGHV
-550 TERGQHSALLAH
+550 TERGKHHSLLEH
-562 QAGTRDVRVSE
+562 QGWYAE
-573 TRAGDGGIMNEPD
+573 MFQYQKLEQAMEE
-586 QHV
+586 

>member
-1 MRIFWQLRWYFQ
+1 MRIFWQLRWYFR
-13 QKWRHYVGSILLFA
+13 QKWKHYVGSILLFA
-27 VISALQLVPPKAVGI
+27 VISALQLVPPKAVGV

-52 DTNTLIL
+52 ETNTLIM
-59 WLSGLTV
+59 WLLGLIV
-66 LIFTIYGCRILWRIW
+66 LLFTIYGCRILWRIW

-128 VMTAGEGGVLTAADS
+128 VMTAGEGVLTAADS
-143 LITGIA
+143 VITGIA

-170 PFLAI
+170 PFLAV

-190 AQEAFSTMS
+190 AQEAFSSMS

-226 EVVDD
+226 DVVDD
-231 TGEKNIAVARVDARF
+231 TGAKNIAVARVDARF

-318 EKPEI
+318 EQPEI
-323 ISGNKPIEN
+323 IGGTQPLDD
-332 KPLPLK
+332 KPLPLHIK
-338 IDIDDF
+338 IDAF
-344 HWSSD
+344 HWSKE
-349 LPPALTE
+349 LPPALAAVDVT
-356 VNIELEPGKMLGVAG
+356 LEPGKMLGIAG

-378 TLLTLLLRQHDLE
+378 TLLSLLLRQHDLE
-391 NGSIKFG
+391 NGTIQFG
-398 DVEIKDALLPQW
+398 DVKIKDAILPQW

-418 QSPFLFSKSIFE
+418 QSPFLFSKSIFD

-436 PNAEKEEVYRAA
+436 PQATKEQVYQAA

-458 KFPEGYQTEVGE
+458 KFPDGYQTEVGE

-537 AADEIIVLNHGHI
+537 AADEIIVLNHGHV
-550 TERGQHSALLAH
+550 TERGKHYSLLEH
-562 QAGTRDVRVSE
+562 QGWYAE
-573 TRAGDGGIMNEPD
+573 MFQYQKLEQAMEE
-586 QHV
+586 

>member
-1 MRIFWQLRWYFQ
+1 MRIFWQLRWYFR
-13 QKWRHYVGSILLFA
+13 QKWKHYVGSILLFA
-27 VISALQLVPPKAVGI
+27 VISALQLVPPKAVGV

-52 DTNTLIL
+52 ETNTLIM
-59 WLSGLTV
+59 WLLGLIV
-66 LIFTIYGCRILWRIW
+66 LLFTIYGCRILWRIW

-128 VMTAGEGGVLTAADS
+128 VMTAGEGVLTAADS
-143 LITGIA
+143 VITGIA

-170 PFLAI
+170 PFLAV

-190 AQEAFSTMS
+190 AQEAFSSMS

-226 EVVDD
+226 DVVDD
-231 TGEKNIAVARVDARF
+231 TGAKNIAVARVDARF

-318 EKPEI
+318 EQPEI
-323 ISGNKPIEN
+323 IGGTQPLDE
-332 KPLPLK
+332 KPLPLHIK
-338 IDIDDF
+338 IDAF
-344 HWSSD
+344 HWSKE
-349 LPPALTE
+349 LPPALAAVDVT
-356 VNIELEPGKMLGVAG
+356 LEPGKMLGIAG

-378 TLLTLLLRQHDLE
+378 TLLSLLLRQHDLE
-391 NGSIKFG
+391 NGTIQFG
-398 DVEIKDALLPQW
+398 DVKIKDAILPQW

-418 QSPFLFSKSIFE
+418 QSPFLFSKSIFD

-436 PNAEKEEVYRAA
+436 PQATKEQVYQAA
-448 KLACIHDDIE
+448 KFACIHDDIK
-458 KFPEGYQTEVGE
+458 KFPDGYQTEVGE

-537 AADEIIVLNHGHI
+537 AADEIIVLNHGHV
-550 TERGQHSALLAH
+550 TERGKHHSLLEH
-562 QAGTRDVRVSE
+562 QGWYAE
-573 TRAGDGGIMNEPD
+573 MFQYQKLEQAMEE
-586 QHV
+586 

>member
-1 MRIFWQLRWYFQ
+1 MRIFWQLRWYFR
-13 QKWRHYVGSILLFA
+13 QKWKHYVGSILLFA
-27 VISALQLVPPKAVGI
+27 VISALQLVPPKAVGV

-52 DTNTLIL
+52 ETNTLIM
-59 WLSGLTV
+59 WLLGLIV
-66 LIFTIYGCRILWRIW
+66 LLFTIYGCRILWRIW

-128 VMTAGEGGVLTAADS
+128 VMTAGEGVLTAADS
-143 LITGIA
+143 VITGIA

-170 PFLAI
+170 PFLAL

-190 AQEAFSTMS
+190 AQEAFSSMS

-226 EVVDD
+226 DVVDD
-231 TGEKNIAVARVDARF
+231 TGAKNIAVARVDARF

-318 EKPEI
+318 EQPEI
-323 ISGNKPIEN
+323 IGGTQPLDE
-332 KPLPLK
+332 KPLPLHIK
-338 IDIDDF
+338 IDAF
-344 HWSSD
+344 HWSKE
-349 LPPALTE
+349 LPPALAVVDVT
-356 VNIELEPGKMLGVAG
+356 LEPGKMLGIAG

-391 NGSIKFG
+391 NGTIQFG
-398 DVEIKDALLPQW
+398 DVKIKDAILPQW

-418 QSPFLFSKSIFE
+418 QSPFLFSKSIFD

-436 PNAEKEEVYRAA
+436 PQATKEQVYQAA
-448 KLACIHDDIE
+448 KFACIHDDIK
-458 KFPEGYQTEVGE
+458 KFPDGYQTEVGE

-537 AADEIIVLNHGHI
+537 AADEIIVLNHGHV
-550 TERGQHSALLAH
+550 TERGKHHSLLEH
-562 QAGTRDVRVSE
+562 QGWYAE
-573 TRAGDGGIMNEPD
+573 MFQYQKLEQAMEE
-586 QHV
+586 

>member
-128 VMTAGEGGVLTAADS
+128 VMTAGEGVLTAADS

-149 VLIIMVTQVS
+149 VLIIMLTQVS

-214 FGLENQEQQRFE
+214 FELENQEQQRFE

-511 QILKNLETH
+511 QILKNLETY
-520 YRDQALIVIAHR
+520 YRNQALIVIAHR

-562 QAGTRDVRVSE
+562 KGWYAEMFEYQKLEQAME
-573 TRAGDGGIMNEPD
+573 E
-586 QHV
+586 

>member
-1 MRIFWQLRWYFQ
+1 MRIFWQLRWYFR
-13 QKWRHYVGSILLFA
+13 QKWKHYVGSILLFA
-27 VISALQLVPPKAVGI
+27 VISALQLVPPKAVGV

-52 DTNTLIL
+52 ETNTLIM
-59 WLSGLTV
+59 WLLGLIV
-66 LIFTIYGCRILWRIW
+66 LLFTIYGCRILWRIW

-128 VMTAGEGGVLTAADS
+128 VMTAGEGVLTAADS
-143 LITGIA
+143 VITGIA

-170 PFLAI
+170 PFLAV

-190 AQEAFSTMS
+190 AQEAFSSMS

-226 EVVDD
+226 DVVDD
-231 TGEKNIAVARVDARF
+231 TGAKNIAVARVDARF

-318 EKPEI
+318 EQPEI
-323 ISGNKPIEN
+323 IGGTQPLDD
-332 KPLPLK
+332 KPLPLHIK
-338 IDIDDF
+338 IDAF
-344 HWSSD
+344 HWSKE
-349 LPPALTE
+349 LPPALAVVDVT
-356 VNIELEPGKMLGVAG
+356 LEPGKMLGIAG

-391 NGSIKFG
+391 NGTIQFG
-398 DVEIKDALLPQW
+398 DVKIKDAILPQW

-418 QSPFLFSKSIFE
+418 QSPFLFSKSIFD

-436 PNAEKEEVYRAA
+436 PQATKEQVYQAA

-458 KFPEGYQTEVGE
+458 KFPDGYQTEVGE

-537 AADEIIVLNHGHI
+537 AADEIIVLNHGHV
-550 TERGQHSALLAH
+550 TERGKHHSLLEH
-562 QAGTRDVRVSE
+562 QGWYAE
-573 TRAGDGGIMNEPD
+573 MFQYQKLEQAMEE
-586 QHV
+586 

>member
-1 MRIFWQLRWYFQ
+1 MRIFWQLRWYFR
-13 QKWRHYVGSILLFA
+13 QKWKHYVGSILLFA
-27 VISALQLVPPKAVGI
+27 VISALQLVPPKAVGV

-52 DTNTLIL
+52 ETNTLIM
-59 WLSGLTV
+59 WLLGLIV
-66 LIFTIYGCRILWRIW
+66 LLFTIYGCRILWRIW

-88 LGTILRNRLY
+88 LGTILRNSLY

-128 VMTAGEGGVLTAADS
+128 VMTAGEGVLTAADS
-143 LITGIA
+143 VITGIA

-170 PFLAI
+170 PFLAV

-190 AQEAFSTMS
+190 AQEAFSSMS

-226 EVVDD
+226 DVVDD
-231 TGEKNIAVARVDARF
+231 TGAKNIAVARVDARF

-318 EKPEI
+318 EQPEI
-323 ISGNKPIEN
+323 IGGTQPLDN
-332 KPLPLK
+332 KPLPLHIK
-338 IDIDDF
+338 IDAF
-344 HWSSD
+344 HWSKE
-349 LPPALTE
+349 LPPALAAVDVT
-356 VNIELEPGKMLGVAG
+356 LEPGKMLGIAG

-391 NGSIKFG
+391 NGTIQFG
-398 DVEIKDALLPQW
+398 DVKIKDAILPQW

-418 QSPFLFSKSIFE
+418 QSPFLFSKSIFD

-436 PNAEKEEVYRAA
+436 PQATKEQVYQAA

-458 KFPEGYQTEVGE
+458 KFPDGYQTEVGE

-537 AADEIIVLNHGHI
+537 AADEIIVLNHGHV
-550 TERGQHSALLAH
+550 TERGKHHSLLEH
-562 QAGTRDVRVSE
+562 QGWYAE
-573 TRAGDGGIMNEPD
+573 MFQYQKLEQAMEE
-586 QHV
+586 

>member
-1 MRIFWQLRWYFQ
+1 MRIFWQLRWYFR
-13 QKWRHYVGSILLFA
+13 QKWKHYVGSILLFA
-27 VISALQLVPPKAVGI
+27 VISALQLVPPKAVGV

-52 DTNTLIL
+52 ETNTLIM
-59 WLSGLTV
+59 WLLGLIV
-66 LIFTIYGCRILWRIW
+66 LLFTIYGCRILWRIW

-128 VMTAGEGGVLTAADS
+128 VMTAGEGVLTAADS
-143 LITGIA
+143 VITGIA

-170 PFLAI
+170 PFLAV

-190 AQEAFSTMS
+190 AQEAFSSMS

-226 EVVDD
+226 DVVDD
-231 TGEKNIAVARVDARF
+231 TGAKNIAVARVDARF

-318 EKPEI
+318 EQPEI
-323 ISGNKPIEN
+323 IGGTQPLDE
-332 KPLPLK
+332 KPLPLHIK
-338 IDIDDF
+338 IDAF
-344 HWSSD
+344 HWSKE
-349 LPPALTE
+349 LPPALAAVDVT
-356 VNIELEPGKMLGVAG
+356 LEPGKMLGIAG

-391 NGSIKFG
+391 NGTIQFG
-398 DVEIKDALLPQW
+398 DVKIKDAILPQW

-418 QSPFLFSKSIFE
+418 QSPFLFSKSIFD

-436 PNAEKEEVYRAA
+436 PQATKEQVYQAA

-458 KFPEGYQTEVGE
+458 KFPDGYQTEVGE

-483 AIARAMLLN
+483 AIARAMLLT

-537 AADEIIVLNHGHI
+537 AADEIIVLNHGHV
-550 TERGQHSALLAH
+550 TERGKHHSLLEH
-562 QAGTRDVRVSE
+562 QGWYAE
-573 TRAGDGGIMNEPD
+573 MFQYQKLEQAMEE
-586 QHV
+586 

>member
-1 MRIFWQLRWYFQ
+1 MRIFWQLRWYFR
-13 QKWRHYVGSILLFA
+13 QKWKHYVGSILLFA
-27 VISALQLVPPKAVGI
+27 VISALQLVPPKAVGV

-52 DTNTLIL
+52 ETNTLIM
-59 WLSGLTV
+59 WLLGLIV
-66 LIFTIYGCRILWRIW
+66 LLFTIYGCRILWRIW

-128 VMTAGEGGVLTAADS
+128 VMTAGEGVLTAADS
-143 LITGIA
+143 VITGIA

-170 PFLAI
+170 PFLAV

-190 AQEAFSTMS
+190 AQEAFSSMS

-226 EVVDD
+226 DVVDD
-231 TGEKNIAVARVDARF
+231 TGAKNIVVARVDARF

-318 EKPEI
+318 EQPEI
-323 ISGNKPIEN
+323 IGGTQPLDE
-332 KPLPLK
+332 KPLPLHIK
-338 IDIDDF
+338 IDAF
-344 HWSSD
+344 HWNKE
-349 LPPALTE
+349 LPPALAVVDVT
-356 VNIELEPGKMLGVAG
+356 LEPGKMLGIAG

-391 NGSIKFG
+391 NGTIQFG
-398 DVEIKDALLPQW
+398 DVKIKDAILPQW

-418 QSPFLFSKSIFE
+418 QSPFLFSKSIFD

-436 PNAEKEEVYRAA
+436 PQATKEQVYQAA
-448 KLACIHDDIE
+448 KLACIHDDIK
-458 KFPEGYQTEVGE
+458 KFPDGYQTEVGE

-483 AIARAMLLN
+483 AIARAILLN

-537 AADEIIVLNHGHI
+537 AADEIIVLNHGHV
-550 TERGQHSALLAH
+550 TERGKHHSLLEH
-562 QAGTRDVRVSE
+562 QGWYTEMFQYQKLEQAME
-573 TRAGDGGIMNEPD
+573 E
-586 QHV
+586 

>member
-1 MRIFWQLRWYFQ
+1 MRIFWQLRWYFR
-13 QKWRHYVGSILLFA
+13 QKWKHYVGSILLFA
-27 VISALQLVPPKAVGI
+27 VISALQLVPPKAVGM
-42 IVDGVVDNTL
+42 IVDGIVDNTL
-52 DTNTLIL
+52 ETNTLIM
-59 WLSGLTV
+59 WLLGLIV
-66 LIFTIYGCRILWRIW
+66 LLFTIYGCRILWRIW

-128 VMTAGEGGVLTAADS
+128 VMTAGEGVLTAADS
-143 LITGIA
+143 VITGIA

-170 PFLAI
+170 PFLAV

-190 AQEAFSTMS
+190 AQEAFSSMS

-226 EVVDD
+226 DVVDD
-231 TGEKNIAVARVDARF
+231 TGAKNIAVARVDARF

-318 EKPEI
+318 EQPEI
-323 ISGNKPIEN
+323 IGGTQPLDE
-332 KPLPLK
+332 KPLPLYIK
-338 IDIDDF
+338 IDAF
-344 HWSSD
+344 HWSKE
-349 LPPALTE
+349 LPPALAAVDVT
-356 VNIELEPGKMLGVAG
+356 LEPGKMLGIAG

-391 NGSIKFG
+391 NGTIQFG
-398 DVEIKDALLPQW
+398 DVKIKDAILPQW

-418 QSPFLFSKSIFE
+418 QSPFLFSKSIFD

-436 PNAEKEEVYRAA
+436 PQATKEQVYQAA

-458 KFPEGYQTEVGE
+458 KFPDGYQTEVGE

-537 AADEIIVLNHGHI
+537 AADEIIVLNHGHV
-550 TERGQHSALLAH
+550 TERGKHHSLLEH
-562 QAGTRDVRVSE
+562 QGWYAE
-573 TRAGDGGIMNEPD
+573 MFQYQKLEQAMEE
-586 QHV
+586 

>member
-1 MRIFWQLRWYFQ
+1 M
-13 QKWRHYVGSILLFA
+13 LFA

-128 VMTAGEGGVLTAADS
+128 VMTAGEGVLTAADS

-149 VLIIMVTQVS
+149 VLIIMITQVS

-511 QILKNLETH
+511 QILKNLETY
-520 YRDQALIVIAHR
+520 YRNQALIVIAHR

-562 QAGTRDVRVSE
+562 KGWYAEMFEYQKLEQAME
-573 TRAGDGGIMNEPD
+573 E
-586 QHV
+586 

>member
-1 MRIFWQLRWYFQ
+1 MRIFWQLRWYFR
-13 QKWRHYVGSILLFA
+13 QKWKHYVGSILLFA
-27 VISALQLVPPKAVGI
+27 VISALQLVPPKAVGV

-52 DTNTLIL
+52 ETNTLIM
-59 WLSGLTV
+59 WLLGLIV
-66 LIFTIYGCRILWRIW
+66 LLFIIYGCRILWRIW

-128 VMTAGEGGVLTAADS
+128 VMTAGEGVLTAADS
-143 LITGIA
+143 VITGIA

-170 PFLAI
+170 PFLAV

-190 AQEAFSTMS
+190 AQEAFSSMS

-226 EVVDD
+226 DVVDD
-231 TGEKNIAVARVDARF
+231 TGAKNIAVARVDARF

-318 EKPEI
+318 EQPEI
-323 ISGNKPIEN
+323 IGGTQPLDN
-332 KPLPLK
+332 KPLPLHIK
-338 IDIDDF
+338 IDAF
-344 HWSSD
+344 HWSKE
-349 LPPALTE
+349 LPPALAAVDVT
-356 VNIELEPGKMLGVAG
+356 LEPGKMLGIAG

-391 NGSIKFG
+391 NGTIQFG
-398 DVEIKDALLPQW
+398 DVKIKDAILPQW

-418 QSPFLFSKSIFE
+418 QSPFLFSKSIFD

-436 PNAEKEEVYRAA
+436 PQATKEQVYQAA

-458 KFPEGYQTEVGE
+458 KFPDGYQTEVGE

-537 AADEIIVLNHGHI
+537 AADEIIVLNHGHV
-550 TERGQHSALLAH
+550 TERGKHHSLLEH
-562 QAGTRDVRVSE
+562 QGWYAE
-573 TRAGDGGIMNEPD
+573 MFQYQKLEQAMEE
-586 QHV
+586 

>member
-1 MRIFWQLRWYFQ
+1 MRIFWQLRWYFR
-13 QKWRHYVGSILLFA
+13 QKWKHYVGSILLFA
-27 VISALQLVPPKAVGI
+27 VISALQLVPPKAVGV

-52 DTNTLIL
+52 ETNTLIM
-59 WLSGLTV
+59 WLLGLIV
-66 LIFTIYGCRILWRIW
+66 LLFTIYGCRILWRIW

-128 VMTAGEGGVLTAADS
+128 VMTAGEGVLTAADS
-143 LITGIA
+143 VITGIA

-170 PFLAI
+170 PFLAV

-190 AQEAFSTMS
+190 AQEAFSSMS

-226 EVVDD
+226 DVVDD
-231 TGEKNIAVARVDARF
+231 TGAKNIAVARVDARF

-318 EKPEI
+318 EQPEI
-323 ISGNKPIEN
+323 IGGTQPLDE
-332 KPLPLK
+332 KPLPLHIK
-338 IDIDDF
+338 IDAF
-344 HWSSD
+344 HWNKE
-349 LPPALTE
+349 LPPALAVVDVT
-356 VNIELEPGKMLGVAG
+356 LEPGKMLGIAG

-391 NGSIKFG
+391 NGTIQFG
-398 DVEIKDALLPQW
+398 DVKIKDAILPQW

-418 QSPFLFSKSIFE
+418 QSPFLFSKSIFD

-436 PNAEKEEVYRAA
+436 PQATKEQVYQAA
-448 KLACIHDDIE
+448 KLACIHDDIK
-458 KFPEGYQTEVGE
+458 KFPDGYQTEVGE

-483 AIARAMLLN
+483 AIARAILLN

-537 AADEIIVLNHGHI
+537 AADEIIVLNHGHV
-550 TERGQHSALLAH
+550 TERGKHHSLLEH
-562 QAGTRDVRVSE
+562 QGWYTEMFQYQKLEQAME
-573 TRAGDGGIMNEPD
+573 E
-586 QHV
+586 